1 MCFLEILSKL
11 FRLAIG
17 ELTEDR
23 DIRREEKCKFESMLK
38 AYLPGTII
46 APCTSQWL
54 RISTKSNTN
63 CRFIYLCVWGGT
75 HIHVHIY
82 TKMHVTNGYDRRFV
96 DERTVHDLPSL
107 ISVGSSPSIE
117 SKLILPQ
124 IKREREDEAF
134 RLRAHSRII
143 ASSRSS
149 SWVTAGIRSLVVRWF
164 SRSPA
169 SSSRSHRIEAAI
181 VSHR

>member
-54 RISTKSNTN
+54 RISTKSNTLVDL
-63 CRFIYLCVWGGT
+63 FICVCGGGRT
-75 HIHVHIY
+75 YMYIY
-82 TKMHVTNGYDRRFV
+82 TQKCM
-96 DERTVHDLPSL
+96 LPMDT
-107 ISVGSSPSIE
+107 IAGSSMNGLSTIYRPLSRLDRARA
-117 SKLILPQ
+117 SK
-124 IKREREDEAF
+124 
-134 RLRAHSRII
+134 
-143 ASSRSS
+143 AS
-149 SWVTAGIRSLVVRWF
+149 
-164 SRSPA
+164 
-169 SSSRSHRIEAAI
+169 
-181 VSHR
+181 